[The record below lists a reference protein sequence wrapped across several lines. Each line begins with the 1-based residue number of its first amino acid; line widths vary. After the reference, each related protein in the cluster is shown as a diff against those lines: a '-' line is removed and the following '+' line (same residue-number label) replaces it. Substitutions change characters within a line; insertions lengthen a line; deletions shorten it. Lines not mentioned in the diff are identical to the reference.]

1 MKKSVMLIFLS
12 VFFIC
17 MSSFARET
25 PKEKMARKLKIIIPK
40 VRLQNV
46 TAEQA
51 LAFVRQLSRDMDP
64 DGEGVNIIY
73 FKESKKKEAVK
84 K

>member
-17 MSSFARET
+17 MSTYARET

-64 DGEGVNIIY
+64 EGEGVNIIY
-73 FKESKKKEAVK
+73 FRGNEKKEELK

>member
-1 MKKSVMLIFLS
+1 MKKSIALVLLS
-12 VFFIC
+12 AFFVC
-17 MSSFARET
+17 MSAAAAET
-25 PKEKMARKLKIIIPK
+25 AKEKMARKLKIIIPK

-51 LAFVRQLSRDMDP
+51 LDFVRRLSRDMDP
-64 DGEGVNIIY
+64 EGEGINIIY
-73 FKESKKKEAVK
+73 FKGPEKKKTVK

>member
-1 MKKSVMLIFLS
+1 MKKSIVLIFLS
-12 VFFIC
+12 VFFIS

-64 DGEGVNIIY
+64 EGEGVNIIY
-73 FKESKKKEAVK
+73 FKGDEKKKVAK